1 MRFREPITDLIKDP
15 TDFTRGLGFLPA
27 EQIKIYDT
35 TLRDGEQTPGV
46 AFSPQQKFQLA
57 KALSDVG
64 VDILDM
70 GFPAVSQSEQD
81 ALRKVMMGKR
91 RGEIRGDLEILVM
104 CRANRRDI
112 DRTLETL
119 RNIEVSP
126 EDVTLFI
133 FTAGSDLHI
142 KYKLGKTLL
151 KLEGVPVEEWLDRPV
166 SFYREA
172 NKRMIA
178 DAIAYAR
185 SQGVIAIEAGMGEDG
200 SRSDCDYLID
210 LSQACV
216 DAGCTR
222 LSVADTVGVLTPI
235 STKFY
240 MEKLLAAFPYVPWVV
255 HFHNDF
261 DLATINTIT
270 ALSVGTPI
278 ATVTV
283 NGLGERAGNAPIHA
297 VVGAL
302 WKLYGIKLPRFRYEK
317 LHELKRLVEECSG
330 IPIQANEP
338 IIGHNVF
345 AHEAGIHTAAVLIDR
360 RLYEHAPSE
369 DFGHSHR
376 FVFGKH
382 SGRHLIEEVLR
393 ENSKRLEDAGLH
405 LSQEVVDAVVRE
417 VKRVREEACE
427 TGRSNQIIEDY
438 YRRQETLGISE
449 AEVIEL
455 AIELHRGQAEE
466 QED

>member
-1 MRFREPITDLIKDP
+1 MKFREPISDLIKDP
-15 TDFTRGLGFLPA
+15 TEFTRNLGFLPP
-27 EQIKIYDT
+27 EKIKIYDT

-91 RGEIRGDLEILVM
+91 RGEIRSELEILVM

-151 KLEGVPVEEWLDRPV
+151 RREGVPTEEWLDRPV

-178 DAIAYAR
+178 DAISYAK
-185 SQGVIAIEAGMGEDG
+185 SQGVVSVEAGMGEDG
-200 SRSDCDYLID
+200 SRSDCDYLIE

-240 MEKLLAAFPYVPWVV
+240 MERLLAAFPDVPWVV

-317 LHELKRLVEECSG
+317 LHELKRLVEDISG
-330 IPIQANEP
+330 IPIQGNEP
-338 IIGHNVF
+338 IIGYNVF

-369 DFGHSHR
+369 DFGHVHR

-382 SGRHLIEEVLR
+382 SGRHLVGEVLR
-393 ENSKRLEDAGLH
+393 ENSKRLEDAGLK
-405 LSQEVVDAVVRE
+405 VDEELVDEVVRE

-427 TGRSNQIIEDY
+427 TNQSQLIVTDY
-438 YRRQETLGISE
+438 YARQESLGLTE
-449 AEVIEL
+449 AQVIEL
-455 AIELHRGQAEE
+455 AIDLRRMR
-466 QED
+466 EDDEG